1 MDLTEQNKNKKDP
14 GGLKGKPG
22 EDESDSGEHVHVSD
36 KGPATPDGGPVGPRV
51 MEAMVIDIA
60 PGHPEVF
67 LNEQDAVD
75 EGLHPLDRITLV
87 DRESG
92 RRVTAVVKTTKA
104 LVPSGQ
110 VGVTHEVVERIGV
123 AAGAKLELRPA
134 KRPVSVELI
143 RKKMDGAE
151 WTAEEVRTVI
161 MDIAQGN
168 LSDIE
173 LTAYAVAIYV
183 HDLNHKET
191 VAMIDAMVEGGES
204 ITFDKGPVLDIHSI
218 GGVPGNKYAPLVV
231 SIVAANGLVIP
242 KTSSRAISS
251 ACGTADFM
259 EVLAPVEHGASEI
272 KRIAETTGG
281 TMCWGGGVR
290 LAPADDAII
299 RVEYPL
305 SMDPHGQLIA
315 SVLAKKKA
323 VGAQL
328 VVIEIPTGAGAK
340 VETDDKAR
348 RLARDFIAV
357 GEAVGLK
364 IRVAITFGAQP
375 IGYAIGPKLEAREA
389 LATLEGTQQPGSL
402 IEKACE
408 LAGLLLELAGKA
420 TKGDGY
426 DLARE
431 TLTSGK
437 AHKTFMKIIEMQ
449 GGDPKVKSTDIHP
462 GPLEEEILSPQTGY
476 VESIDNKAIIKIA
489 RAAGAP
495 RDKGAGLLL
504 EHKLGNRVEKGQP
517 LYKIYAEHPYK
528 LAEARR
534 VAAQLR
540 PLKIEGMILEEVME

>member
-1 MDLTEQNKNKKDP
+1 MTKKTNNTDAKKNTP
-14 GGLKGKPG
+14 GSPPG
-22 EDESDSGEHVHVSD
+22 DTGSKAQGD
-36 KGPATPDGGPVGPRV
+36 KTVDKADGSEVPVAGPRV
-51 MEAMVIDIA
+51 MKVMTIDIA

-67 LNEQDAVD
+67 LNEVDAVD
-75 EGLHPLDRITLV
+75 EGLHPLDRVALV
-87 DRESG
+87 DKETG
-92 RRVTAVVKTTKA
+92 ARVTAVVKTTRT

-110 VGVTHEVVERIGV
+110 MGITQEVVQRMKVKKG
-123 AAGAKLELRPA
+123 GMLELRPA
-134 KRPVSVELI
+134 QRPVSVELI
-143 RKKMDGAE
+143 RKKMDGAT
-151 WTAEEVRTVI
+151 WTPEEVRTVI
-161 MDIAQGN
+161 MDIAEGN

-183 HDLNHKET
+183 HDLDHREV

-231 SIVAANGLVIP
+231 SIIAANDLVIP

-259 EVLAPVEHGASEI
+259 EVLTPVEHGASDI
-272 KRIAETTGG
+272 KRIAEATGG
-281 TMCWGGGVR
+281 TLCWGGGVR

-340 VETDDKAR
+340 VETDEKAR
-348 RLARDFIAV
+348 RLARDFIAI

-389 LATLEGTQQPGSL
+389 LATLEGTEQPGSL

-408 LAGLLLELAGKA
+408 LGGLLLELAGKA
-420 TKGDGY
+420 NKGDGY

-431 TLTSGK
+431 TLVSGK
-437 AHKTFMKIIEMQ
+437 AHKTFLEILKQQ
-449 GGDPKVKSTDIHP
+449 GGDPKVKSSDIVP
-462 GPLEEEILSPQTGY
+462 GPLEEVIQAPQMGY

-495 RDKGAGLLL
+495 RDKGAGILLK
-504 EHKLGNRVEKGQP
+504 HKLGNRVEKGEP
-517 LYKIYAEHPYK
+517 IYHIYAEHHHK
-528 LAEARR
+528 LVEAKRLAAE
-534 VAAQLR
+534 LR

>member
-1 MDLTEQNKNKKDP
+1 MDLIVTSKKDDKKDI
-14 GGLKGKPG
+14 KGKPG
-22 EDESDSGEHVHVSD
+22 PDESGAAEFTHSKSATVAEEST
-36 KGPATPDGGPVGPRV
+36 GPPGPRV
-51 MEAMVIDIA
+51 LEAMVIDISV
-60 PGHPEVF
+60 GHPEVF
-67 LNEQDAVD
+67 LQESDAVD

-87 DRESG
+87 HQVSG
-92 RRVTAVVKTTKA
+92 KRVTAIVKTTGT
-104 LVPSGQ
+104 LVPKGK
-110 VGVTHEVVERIGV
+110 VGVTHEVVERL
-123 AAGAKLELRPA
+123 KLQSGDSLEVRPA

-143 RKKMDGAE
+143 RKKMDGAS
-151 WTAEEVRTVI
+151 WTPEEVRTVI
-161 MDIAQGN
+161 QDIAHGN

-183 HDLNHKET
+183 HDLDHREV

-259 EVLAPVEHGASEI
+259 EVLAPVEHGASDI
-272 KRIAETTGG
+272 KRIAETVGG

-357 GEAVGLK
+357 GEAVGLQV
-364 IRVAITFGAQP
+364 RVAITFGAQP
-375 IGYAIGPKLEAREA
+375 IGYAIGPKLEAKEA

-420 TKGDGY
+420 PKGDGY
-426 DLARE
+426 DLARK
-431 TLTSGK
+431 TLESGA
-437 AHKTFMKIIEMQ
+437 AHKTFLKLIEMQ
-449 GGDPKVKSTDIHP
+449 GGDPSVKSADIKA
-462 GPLEEEILSPQTGY
+462 GPLEEVVLSPQTGY
-476 VESIDNKAIIKIA
+476 VESIDNKALVKIA

-495 RDKGAGLLL
+495 RDKGAGILLS
-504 EHKLGNRVEKGQP
+504 HKLGNHVEKGKP
-517 LYKIYAEHPYK
+517 LYRIYAEHRYK
-528 LAEARR
+528 LEEARR
-534 VAAQLR
+534 VAAALR